1 MKTPNTPSTTA
12 KSELTDSPRD
22 EERLRGEETTID
34 MPEVK
39 DIPGQEHVH
48 VLPMGELADTTA
60 SSSDEE
66 GDGLLDSLNSEDDD
80 DEEDNDSN
88 VRPDEREALEDTEY
102 MPTQD
107 EDNLREAAMDD
118 TDLDGDPLNERS
130 FGKERTGAD
139 LDVPGSEEDDEDEA
153 VGDEDEE
160 NNIYSPAQR

>member
-1 MKTPNTPSTTA
+1 
-12 KSELTDSPRD
+12 
-22 EERLRGEETTID
+22 
-34 MPEVK
+34 
-39 DIPGQEHVH
+39 
-48 VLPMGELADTTA
+48 
-60 SSSDEE
+60 
-66 GDGLLDSLNSEDDD
+66 
-80 DEEDNDSN
+80 
-88 VRPDEREALEDTEY
+88 